1 MKTIETAEVARIV
14 SQITEPVL
22 GITFTAANAPQANVG
37 ADWKTAALPIHGGDP
52 ITVAVAA
59 DEVCGR
65 QLGATMFATPAD
77 AVDDAMVDDA
87 LCELVNMTAGLLK
100 SALRIDQALG
110 LPTMRQAEILQDS
123 DGSWSQHY
131 LRAGQLNLVL
141 AVATRIC

>member
-1 MKTIETAEVARIV
+1 MKTLETAEMARIV

-22 GITFTAANAPQANVG
+22 GITFTEATAPQASVG
-37 ADWKTAALPIHGGDP
+37 ADWKTAALPIHGGFP

-59 DEVCGR
+59 DSVCGR
-65 QLGATMFATPAD
+65 QLGATMFATPAES
-77 AVDDAMVDDA
+77 VDDTMVNDA

-110 LPTMRQAEILQDS
+110 LPTIRQAEILTDG
-123 DGSWSQHY
+123 DGSWSQHF